1 MLSKVNPM
9 SHVIVKIFLPAANSL
24 SMSNAGENVVL
35 TGRSGEA
42 GLELTSSLRNQ
53 NPNEPSRG

>member
-1 MLSKVNPM
+1 M

-24 SMSNAGENVVL
+24 SMSNTGENVVL
-35 TGRSGEA
+35 TGRYGEA